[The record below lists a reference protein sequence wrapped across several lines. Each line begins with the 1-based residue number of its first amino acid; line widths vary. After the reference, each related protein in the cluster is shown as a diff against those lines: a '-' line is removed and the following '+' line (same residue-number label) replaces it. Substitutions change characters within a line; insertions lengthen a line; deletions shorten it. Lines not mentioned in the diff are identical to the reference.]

1 MSNELK
7 LINKVAKKVK
17 KNLNIEPHPN
27 LILLV
32 KVDRDMTSGGIY
44 LPEGADDDTPV
55 GEVIA
60 TGSNITHYQ
69 KGDLV
74 YLHPPYMQFAKI
86 ERQAVIMT
94 YEDGIIGKITRTS
107 KEEKE

>member
-32 KVDRDMTSGGIY
+32 KVEKDITTGGIY
-44 LPEGADDDTPV
+44 LPEESEPRTPV
-55 GEVIA
+55 AEIIA
-60 TGSNITHYQ
+60 VGNNISLYK
-69 KGDLV
+69 KGDIV
-74 YLHPPYMQFAKI
+74 YLDPHRMGMVEI
-86 ERQAVIMT
+86 ERQVCITT
-94 YEDGIIGKITRTS
+94 YEDGIIGKITRT
-107 KEEKE
+107 EKDK